1 MALPTLTKDFY
12 IADSLRATC
21 ARSPAWSAWLQ
32 ALPTTV
38 RALLSL
44 WSLTIEHMPAHDG
57 QCSWIALVRCA
68 DGSPALLK
76 LGLPHYESRDEI
88 EGLRFWAGDPTVELL
103 AFVREHN
110 AMLLE
115 RCEPGT
121 ALRTRPEQEQD
132 LVIAPLLR
140 RMWRTPRPPHPFRH
154 LSEMTARWAQ
164 EAIADPALD
173 TERRLLEEA
182 VQLFAD
188 LSAPR
193 ADDVLLATDLH
204 AGNVLQAER
213 LPWLV
218 IDPKPFVGD
227 PCYDATQ
234 HLFNC
239 KARLRQDA
247 VATMSRVAD
256 LLDVDRERVRAW
268 MFARAAIESRGE
280 ALTHT
285 LHAALRGG

>member
-1 MALPTLTKDFY
+1 MAPPTLTKDLH
-12 IADSLRATC
+12 IADALRAAC
-21 ARSPAWSAWLQ
+21 APSPAWSAWLE
-32 ALPTTV
+32 ALPATV
-38 RALLSL
+38 SALLSR
-44 WSLTIEHMPAHDG
+44 WSLTIERIPAHDG

-68 DGSPALLK
+68 DGSPAVLK
-76 LGLPHYESRDEI
+76 LGLPHDESRDEI
-88 EGLRFWAGDPTVELL
+88 EGLRFWAGDPTVVLL
-103 AFVREHN
+103 AFDHAHG

-121 ALRTRPEQEQD
+121 ALRTRPEHEQD

-140 RMWRTPRPPHPFRH
+140 RMWRTPPRPHPFRH
-154 LSEMTARWAQ
+154 LSAMTARWAD
-164 EAIADPALD
+164 EATSDQAAGA
-173 TERRLLEEA
+173 ERRLLDEA

-188 LSAPR
+188 LSTPR

-204 AGNVLQAER
+204 AGNVLQADR

-234 HLFNC
+234 HLLNC
-239 KARLRQDA
+239 KERLRWDA
-247 VATMSRVAD
+247 VATMTRVAD

-268 MFARAAIESRGE
+268 MFARAAIESWGDAVTR
-280 ALTHT
+280 T
-285 LHAALRGG
+285 LHAALRGR